1 MKSRK
6 QGILEEVLNSS
17 VKGFS
22 SFSNVCTKK
31 TALESYST
39 GEILPFSRRSAY
51 KPRNTL
57 KPKSHRP

>member
-31 TALESYST
+31 KQPWSPTRPARFYPSPDAQLTSHE
-39 GEILPFSRRSAY
+39 
-51 KPRNTL
+51 TL
-57 KPKSHRP
+57 